1 MSANLSTERQ
11 ILVKYQFDNSVK
23 YQFDD
28 SVKYQFDDSVKYQVE
43 QVGRICW
50 DWGRRRWPGR
60 HSGTKMA

>member
-11 ILVKYQFDNSVK
+11 ILVKYQFDN
-23 YQFDD
+23 